1 MSVLKR
7 KEERTATI
15 TVRVPASIKA
25 EFDRLRERTDA
36 AGFDLGATLAETLT
50 RTARQVREELDGA
63 ERKAN
68 GARAAKLNNGLAH
81 GETDGV
87 AGKQA

>member
-1 MSVLKR
+1 MGVLKR

-25 EFDRLRERTDA
+25 EFDRLRERADA

-50 RTARQVREELDGA
+50 RVAKQIREEL
-63 ERKAN
+63 ERTEHKGG
-68 GARAAKLNNGLAH
+68 GARPLKLNGLAH
-81 GETDGV
+81 GETDGAA